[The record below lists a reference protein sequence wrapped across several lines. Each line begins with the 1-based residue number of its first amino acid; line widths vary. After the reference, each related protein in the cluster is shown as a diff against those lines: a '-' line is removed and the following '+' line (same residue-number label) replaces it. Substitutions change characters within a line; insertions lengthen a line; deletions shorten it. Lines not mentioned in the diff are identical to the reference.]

1 MFEIEYYETNNGKIS
16 VYDFI
21 AKQQGSGVPNHELA
35 CEMGQVLI
43 NNLPMKIRVKAFA
56 SLKIL
61 SEYEN
66 NLREPYSKYINKGI
80 FELRIKFSTDITRIF
95 YFFIKDNKI
104 ILTNGY
110 IKKQNKLDSNEFSK
124 VVKYKEDYERRE
136 MK

>member
-1 MFEIEYYETNNGKIS
+1 MEKYLYMILLRSNKVLGYPSTIFDCAT
-16 VYDFI
+16 
-21 AKQQGSGVPNHELA
+21 
-35 CEMGQVLI
+35 GQVLI

-61 SEYEN
+61 SEYGN
-66 NLREPYSKYINKGI
+66 NLREPYSKYIDKGI

-124 VVKYKEDYERRE
+124 AVKYKEDYERRE

>member
-1 MFEIEYYETNNGKIS
+1 MEKYLYMILLRSNKVLGYPSTIFDCAT
-16 VYDFI
+16 
-21 AKQQGSGVPNHELA
+21 
-35 CEMGQVLI
+35 GQVLI

-61 SEYEN
+61 SEYGN
-66 NLREPYSKYINKGI
+66 NLREPYSKYIDKGI

-124 VVKYKEDYERRE
+124 AVKYKEDYERRE
-136 MK
+136 KK

>member
-1 MFEIEYYETNNGKIS
+1 MFEIEYYETDNVKIP

-21 AKQQGSGVPNHELA
+21 N
-35 CEMGQVLI
+35 I
-43 NNLPMKIRVKAFA
+43 LPVKLRVKVFA

-61 SEYEN
+61 SEYGN
-66 NLREPYSKYINKGI
+66 NLREPYPKYIDKGI

-110 IKKQNKLDSNEFSK
+110 VKKQNQMDNIEYNKAL
-124 VVKYKEDYERRE
+124 KYKEDYERRE
-136 MK
+136 KKWTLKNI

>member
-1 MFEIEYYETNNGKIS
+1 MQRRNFNLFQIEYYETDNGKIP
-16 VYDFI
+16 VYDF
-21 AKQQGSGVPNHELA
+21 
-35 CEMGQVLI
+35 I

-61 SEYEN
+61 SEYGN
-66 NLREPYSKYINKGI
+66 NLREPYSKYIDKGI

-124 VVKYKEDYERRE
+124 AVKYKEDYERRE
-136 MK
+136 KR

>member
-1 MFEIEYYETNNGKIS
+1 MFEIEYYETDNGQIP
-16 VYDFI
+16 VYDF
-21 AKQQGSGVPNHELA
+21 
-35 CEMGQVLI
+35 I
-43 NNLPMKIRVKAFA
+43 NNLPMKIRAKAFA

-61 SEYEN
+61 SEYGN
-66 NLREPYSKYINKGI
+66 NLREPYSKYLDKGI

-124 VVKYKEDYERRE
+124 AVKYKEDYERRE
-136 MK
+136 KK